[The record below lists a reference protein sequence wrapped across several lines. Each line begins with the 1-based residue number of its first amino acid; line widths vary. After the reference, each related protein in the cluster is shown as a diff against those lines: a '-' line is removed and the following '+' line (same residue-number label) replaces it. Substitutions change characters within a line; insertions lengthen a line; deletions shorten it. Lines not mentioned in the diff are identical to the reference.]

1 MAEHLLAQFD
11 LIRVELELR
20 KFVLPETRF
29 VAARI
34 VRTRAFS
41 GE

>member
-11 LIRVELELR
+11 LTRVKLELR
-20 KFVLPETRF
+20 KFVLPGTRF

-34 VRTRAFS
+34 VRTRTVS